1 MVLSAILRRGVF
13 AVLLAAGTSVSA
25 GSVAAQ
31 GLADFDYENLSFRG
45 IGFET
50 GWIGP
55 TDVESTNTFG
65 VRVDL
70 GYLGPGLRIAP
81 GITYWSSELDA
92 AEVGRLEDRIAELVL
107 EQTGQVVQPDLGV
120 IEWSDLVLGLDGHFV
135 WTVPFGFLTY
145 AGAGVSVH
153 ILNGSGP
160 AVDGTFIED
169 LLDSV
174 TAGLNV
180 HGGLEYPVTNRFRLY
195 TQTRYEA
202 LGDFQ
207 YLELKFGAQIMFS
220 GFDGGE

>member
-1 MVLSAILRRGVF
+1 
-13 AVLLAAGTSVSA
+13 
-25 GSVAAQ
+25 
-31 GLADFDYENLSFRG
+31 
-45 IGFET
+45 
-50 GWIGP
+50 
-55 TDVESTNTFG
+55 
-65 VRVDL
+65 
-70 GYLGPGLRIAP
+70 
-81 GITYWSSELDA
+81 
-92 AEVGRLEDRIAELVL
+92 
-107 EQTGQVVQPDLGV
+107 
-120 IEWSDLVLGLDGHFV
+120 LDGHFV